1 MATSAFKSTT
11 TRTPIGASPCAD
23 DSGSSASSAKAHRR
37 SRSLSRF
44 SRRVLEPE
52 SDAAEPPSKGKF
64 VNTVRGSGFPEI
76 SLDDLAIE
84 FFSVND
90 EREDGRESERGR
102 SERRRSSVISSR
114 VAAPTESSERR
125 GRSVS
130 RQRSAVGDRK
140 NVGRSVSR
148 QRSGVGDGRSGAL
161 CGGGSGGRIGSDA
174 SSRRRRSVSVVRC
187 QISDSESDID
197 HPRNSINH
205 GRAKS
210 TTGGNSQMPSLQK
223 PTDLSHR
230 RLGRSLS
237 QKDLSRNGYSSQSS
251 ALTDDEAKETCSGK
265 NMIEKT
271 IRAVY
276 AQKKGEHPTGDDAN
290 SGLYD
295 AMRKELRYAVDE
307 IKMELEHARVRTT
320 SNLESESFLQSD
332 NSNDRRAVSK
342 VRKGY
347 TTKLEQSE
355 KRKQDLVADIVVE
368 KQRGMDLP
376 KIVRGSVPGPKSSA
390 IAEKPSRARKRSNDR
405 NRLSKRLS
413 EEAEMYFEDF
423 ISNVEDTDFS
433 SFDGERSDTSSI
445 LGVTKTRDAV
455 FQTVE
460 TETFQ
465 SPTGSISRPGEMDGV
480 NLPWLQWET
489 SNDGSPLPSKDRIV
503 LPVTPKSRVWDAVQV
518 SAQDLTG
525 HSTGSWSPGLDSAS
539 SSTREG
545 SGSILK
551 EIESRQRSEFN
562 MDRYLNLK
570 REEDLLFER
579 WRERNQISSGGL
591 LLCSN
596 TFI

>member
-11 TRTPIGASPCAD
+11 SRTPIGAAPATD
-23 DSGSSASSAKAHRR
+23 VSGSSASSATKAHRR

-44 SRRVLEPE
+44 SRRVLGPEPD
-52 SDAAEPPSKGKF
+52 SDPGETPASTESKGKF
-64 VNTVRGSGFPEI
+64 VNKVRGSGFGDI

-84 FFSVND
+84 FFSLKD
-90 EREDGRESERGR
+90 ERESERGR
-102 SERRRSSVISSR
+102 SSSRRGAGVGSR

-130 RQRSAVGDRK
+130 RQRS
-140 NVGRSVSR
+140 
-148 QRSGVGDGRSGAL
+148 
-161 CGGGSGGRIGSDA
+161 GGGGGKSGSLGGGGGRIGSDA

-205 GRAKS
+205 GSAKS
-210 TTGGNSQMPSLQK
+210 ITGGNSQMPSLQK
-223 PTDLSHR
+223 PTALSHR

-237 QKDLSRNGYSSQSS
+237 QKDLSKNGYSSQSS

-265 NMIEKT
+265 NTIEKT

-276 AQKKGEHPTGDDAN
+276 AQKKGEHPTGDDVN
-290 SGLYD
+290 GGLYE

-307 IKMELEHARVRTT
+307 IKMELEHVRVRTT
-320 SNLESESFLQSD
+320 STLESESFLQSD
-332 NSNDRRAVSK
+332 NSNDRQAASK
-342 VRKGY
+342 VRKSY
-347 TTKLEQSE
+347 TTKQEQSE
-355 KRKQDLVADIVVE
+355 KRNQDLVAEIVLE
-368 KQRGMDLP
+368 KQHGRELP
-376 KIVRGSVPGPKSSA
+376 KIVRGLLPGPKSSA
-390 IAEKPSRARKRSNDR
+390 IAEKPSRPRKRSNDR

-413 EEAEMYFEDF
+413 EEAEIYFEDF

-433 SFDGERSDTSSI
+433 SFDGERSDTSST

-455 FQTVE
+455 FQTGE
-460 TETFQ
+460 TETFR
-465 SPTGSISRPGEMDGV
+465 SPAGSNSRPDEMDGV

-489 SNDGSPLPSKDRIV
+489 SPSKENRV
-503 LPVTPKSRVWDAVQV
+503 LPVTPKSIVWDAAQELV
-518 SAQDLTG
+518 SAQDPSG
-525 HSTGSWSPGLDSAS
+525 HSTGSWSPGIDSAS
-539 SSTREG
+539 SSTRVG
-545 SGSILK
+545 TGSILK
-551 EIESRQRSEFN
+551 EVESHQRSEFD

-579 WRERNQISSGGL
+579 WRERNHISSGGL
-591 LLCSN
+591 LLCRN

>member
-11 TRTPIGASPCAD
+11 SRTPIGASPTSD
-23 DSGSSASSAKAHRR
+23 VSGSSASSATKAHRR

-44 SRRVLEPE
+44 SRRVLEPD
-52 SDAAEPPSKGKF
+52 SDPGQTPAPPESKGKF
-64 VNTVRGSGFPEI
+64 VNKVRGSGFGDI

-84 FFSVND
+84 FFSLKD
-90 EREDGRESERGR
+90 ERESERGR
-102 SERRRSSVISSR
+102 SSSRRGAGVASR

-130 RQRSAVGDRK
+130 RQRS
-140 NVGRSVSR
+140 
-148 QRSGVGDGRSGAL
+148 
-161 CGGGSGGRIGSDA
+161 GGGGGKSGSLGGGGGGGGGGRIGSDA

-205 GRAKS
+205 GSAKRI
-210 TTGGNSQMPSLQK
+210 TGGNSQMPSLQK
-223 PTDLSHR
+223 PTALCHR
-230 RLGRSLS
+230 QLGRSLS
-237 QKDLSRNGYSSQSS
+237 QKDLSKNGYSSQSS

-265 NMIEKT
+265 NTIEKT

-276 AQKKGEHPTGDDAN
+276 AQKKGEHPTGDDVTG
-290 SGLYD
+290 GLYE

-320 SNLESESFLQSD
+320 STLESESFLQSD
-332 NSNDRRAVSK
+332 NSNDRQAASK
-342 VRKGY
+342 VRKSC
-347 TTKLEQSE
+347 TTKQEQSE
-355 KRKQDLVADIVVE
+355 KRNQDVVAEIVLE
-368 KQRGMDLP
+368 KLHGRELP
-376 KIVRGSVPGPKSSA
+376 KIVRGLLPGPKSST
-390 IAEKPSRARKRSNDR
+390 IAEKSSRPRKRSNDR

-413 EEAEMYFEDF
+413 EEAEIYFEDF

-433 SFDGERSDTSSI
+433 SFDGERSDTSST

-455 FQTVE
+455 FQTGE

-465 SPTGSISRPGEMDGV
+465 SPAGSNSRPDEMDGV

-489 SNDGSPLPSKDRIV
+489 SPSKEKRV
-503 LPVTPKSRVWDAVQV
+503 LPVTPKSIVWDAAQELV
-518 SAQDLTG
+518 SAQDPSG

-539 SSTREG
+539 SSTRG
-545 SGSILK
+545 GTGSILK
-551 EIESRQRSEFN
+551 EVESHQRSEFD

-570 REEDLLFER
+570 QEEDLLFER
-579 WRERNQISSGGL
+579 WRERNHISSGGL

-596 TFI
+596 IFI

>member
-11 TRTPIGASPCAD
+11 SRTPIGAAPATD
-23 DSGSSASSAKAHRR
+23 VSGSSASSATKAHRR

-52 SDAAEPPSKGKF
+52 PDSDPGETPAPPESKGKF
-64 VNTVRGSGFPEI
+64 VNKVRGSGFGDI

-84 FFSVND
+84 FFSLKD
-90 EREDGRESERGR
+90 ERESERGR
-102 SERRRSSVISSR
+102 SSSRRGAGVGSR

-130 RQRSAVGDRK
+130 RQRS
-140 NVGRSVSR
+140 
-148 QRSGVGDGRSGAL
+148 
-161 CGGGSGGRIGSDA
+161 GGGGGKSGSLGGGGGGGGGMIGSDA
-174 SSRRRRSVSVVRC
+174 SSRRRRSVS
-187 QISDSESDID
+187 SDID

-205 GRAKS
+205 GSAKS
-210 TTGGNSQMPSLQK
+210 ITGGNSQMPSLQK
-223 PTDLSHR
+223 PTALSHR

-237 QKDLSRNGYSSQSS
+237 QKDISKNGYSSQSS
-251 ALTDDEAKETCSGK
+251 VLTDDEAKETCSGK
-265 NMIEKT
+265 NTIEKT

-276 AQKKGEHPTGDDAN
+276 AQKKGEHPTGDDVN
-290 SGLYD
+290 GGLYE

-320 SNLESESFLQSD
+320 STLESESFLQSD
-332 NSNDRRAVSK
+332 NSNDRQAAST
-342 VRKGY
+342 VRKSC
-347 TTKLEQSE
+347 TTKQEQSE
-355 KRKQDLVADIVVE
+355 KRNQDLVAERVLE
-368 KQRGMDLP
+368 KQHGRELP
-376 KIVRGSVPGPKSSA
+376 KIVRGLLPGPKSST
-390 IAEKPSRARKRSNDR
+390 IAEKPSRPRKRINDR

-413 EEAEMYFEDF
+413 EEAEIYFEDF

-433 SFDGERSDTSSI
+433 SFDGERSDTSST
-445 LGVTKTRDAV
+445 LGVSKTGDAV
-455 FQTVE
+455 FQTGE
-460 TETFQ
+460 TETFR
-465 SPTGSISRPGEMDGV
+465 SPAGSNSRPDEMDGV

-489 SNDGSPLPSKDRIV
+489 SPSKEKRV
-503 LPVTPKSRVWDAVQV
+503 LPVTPKSIVWDAAQELV
-518 SAQDLTG
+518 SAQDPSG

-545 SGSILK
+545 TGSILK
-551 EIESRQRSEFN
+551 EVESRQRSEFD

-579 WRERNQISSGGL
+579 WKERNHISSGGL

-596 TFI
+596 IFI

>member
-11 TRTPIGASPCAD
+11 SRTPIGAPPTTD
-23 DSGSSASSAKAHRR
+23 VSGSSASSATKAHRR

-52 SDAAEPPSKGKF
+52 PGSDPGETPAPPESKGKF
-64 VNTVRGSGFPEI
+64 VNKVRGSGFGDI

-84 FFSVND
+84 FFSLKD
-90 EREDGRESERGR
+90 ERESERGR
-102 SERRRSSVISSR
+102 SSSRRGAGVGSR

-130 RQRSAVGDRK
+130 RQRS
-140 NVGRSVSR
+140 
-148 QRSGVGDGRSGAL
+148 
-161 CGGGSGGRIGSDA
+161 GGGGGKSGSLGGGGGGRIGSDA

-205 GRAKS
+205 GSAKS

-223 PTDLSHR
+223 PTALSHR

-237 QKDLSRNGYSSQSS
+237 QKDLSKNGYSSQSS

-265 NMIEKT
+265 NTIEKT

-276 AQKKGEHPTGDDAN
+276 AQKKGEHPTGDDVN
-290 SGLYD
+290 GGLYE

-320 SNLESESFLQSD
+320 STLESENFLQSD
-332 NSNDRRAVSK
+332 NSNDHQAAST
-342 VRKGY
+342 VRKSC
-347 TTKLEQSE
+347 TTKQEQSE
-355 KRKQDLVADIVVE
+355 KRNQDLVAERVLE
-368 KQRGMDLP
+368 KQHGRELP
-376 KIVRGSVPGPKSSA
+376 KIVRGLLPGPKSST
-390 IAEKPSRARKRSNDR
+390 IAEKPSRPRKRINDR

-413 EEAEMYFEDF
+413 EEAEIYFEDF

-433 SFDGERSDTSSI
+433 SFDGDRSDTSST

-455 FQTVE
+455 FQTGE
-460 TETFQ
+460 TETFR
-465 SPTGSISRPGEMDGV
+465 SPAGSNSRPDEMDGV

-489 SNDGSPLPSKDRIV
+489 SPSKEKRV
-503 LPVTPKSRVWDAVQV
+503 LPVTPKSIVWDAAQELV
-518 SAQDLTG
+518 SAQDPSG

-539 SSTREG
+539 SSTREFT
-545 SGSILK
+545 GSILK
-551 EIESRQRSEFN
+551 EVESRQRSEFD

-579 WRERNQISSGGL
+579 WRERNHITSGGL

-596 TFI
+596 IFH